1 MIFSIPIN
9 PKLDQTQFNIF
20 YKFCEK
26 YKHLIYDLYFTC
38 RMPPFMQDAM
48 GDVILND
55 NYATI
60 ENALNIQEHLD
71 IPISATFNNILV
83 RPDQNNLDLF
93 IQNFGQLYDSGIKI
107 ATIPHTQWLLTG
119 QIQKIFPELKIKNT
133 ILRNVD
139 KANQVAKLAEAGFHY
154 VNVDRDLMRGLDEL
168 EKMKRVS
175 DKYDIEL
182 SLLANETLEKISE
195 FKKISANWIFIFF
208 IIFIT

>member
-20 YKFCEK
+20 YNFCEK

-154 VNVDRDLMRGLDEL
+154 VNVDRDLMRDLDEL

-175 DKYDIEL
+175 DKYDIE
-182 SLLANETLEKISE
+182 
-195 FKKISANWIFIFF
+195 
-208 IIFIT
+208 